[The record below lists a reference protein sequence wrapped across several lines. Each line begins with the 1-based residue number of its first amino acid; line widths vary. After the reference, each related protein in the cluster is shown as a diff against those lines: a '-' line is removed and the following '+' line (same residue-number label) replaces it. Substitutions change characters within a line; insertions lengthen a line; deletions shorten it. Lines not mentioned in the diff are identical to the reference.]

1 MPERGHF
8 AHQSHPGRI
17 DVAQEP
23 IAERDVPFEEFF
35 DLGDVGVALEFLD
48 ELQDDA
54 EAGGGA
60 FLDHFGLESARD
72 LPGLRELRAA
82 GLLDNRPLPGAAL
95 PEDDEEAPTGQ
106 SELFED

>member
-60 FLDHFGLESARD
+60 FLDHFGGAAQEE
-72 LPGLRELRAA
+72 PAA
-82 GLLDNRPLPGAAL
+82 GAGKASCDGVGEGRGI
-95 PEDDEEAPTGQ
+95 G
-106 SELFED
+106 